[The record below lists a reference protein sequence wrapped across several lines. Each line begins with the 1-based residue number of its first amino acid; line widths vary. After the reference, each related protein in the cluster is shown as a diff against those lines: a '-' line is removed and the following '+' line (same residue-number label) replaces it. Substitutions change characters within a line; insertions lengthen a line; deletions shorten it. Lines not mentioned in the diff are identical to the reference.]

1 MSRFVSRLEVHTV
14 TCTTQNTEYAL
25 ALPANVVGVVVQA
38 RATDCRIAFQAGKVA
53 TPTEPYFTVKAA
65 QRPLSL
71 DNLVGTNRTLYVASG
86 TNGAVLE
93 VLLWV

>member
-1 MSRFVSRLEVHTV
+1 MSRFVSSLEVHTV
-14 TCTTQNTEYAL
+14 TCTAQNTEYSL
-25 ALPANVVGVVVQA
+25 ALPANVVGFAVQA
-38 RATDCRIAFQAGKVA
+38 RANDCRIAFQAGRVA

-65 QRPLSL
+65 QRPLSV
-71 DNLVGTNRTLYVASG
+71 DNLVGTSRTLYVASA